1 MKKKNIIWL
10 CADAAVL
17 AAYII
22 FHDVKAVCAAVA
34 VYSAAAVVL
43 LLADFCRGR
52 IESLW
57 SALLTP
63 ALLMFFETEYGNA
76 IDSFGPMLCVCIIL
90 AVLCVLA
97 AFLIRRRCEPV
108 DEIRSSKWIILAVL
122 ISLSLMGAA
131 MILNNTFTR
140 SVQTVSAVIVE
151 TDYDYF
157 RAVICDGP
165 HRIRVTPENSRAFDA
180 WIDLSR
186 KLCGKLGIGELVEVR
201 VETGLFGVRICSL
214 A

>member
-34 VYSAAAVVL
+34 AYSVAAVVL

-52 IESLW
+52 TESLW
-57 SALLTP
+57 SALITP

-76 IDSFGPMLCVCIIL
+76 VDSFGTMLCVSIIL

-97 AFLIRRRCEPV
+97 AFLIFRRREPV
-108 DEIRSSKWIILAVL
+108 DDIQSSKWIILAVL

-131 MILNNTFTR
+131 MILNNAFTR

-165 HRIRVTPENSRAFDA
+165 HRIHVKSEDGSDFDA

-186 KLCGKLGIGELVEVR
+186 KLCGKLGIGESVDVK